1 MRQVMLGLLLM
12 LMVGPARAVDREAAK
27 GFFRQGN
34 GLYDQD
40 RFRESAAAYTQAL
53 EQDPQFI
60 EAYYNR
66 ALANEMVD
74 RQKAIGDFRRFV
86 ELATDDPG
94 RKYQVAQARA
104 RLQILEN
111 LPVYPE
117 ALQPS
122 HYVPAAGD
130 YYWQVAATSESE
142 KWTTFPIKVS
152 LGSVSVLNWGQGARE
167 AFNIWKEMFPL
178 ELVAAPERA
187 DIRVE
192 WESSPIGE
200 GHAGE
205 EADWVQIRRVGGE
218 LTGRKVA
225 FITVDLSRR
234 WSKDEMRA
242 IILHE
247 MGHALGI
254 KGHSE
259 SKGDVMYFQIQEKP
273 HQVVVPVVPYPVFWK
288 SLVSKPS
295 PRDLNTLIR
304 LYNTPGAVVRLE

>member
-1 MRQVMLGLLLM
+1 MRQVILGLLLM
-12 LMVGPARAVDREAAK
+12 VVAAPAGAVDREAAK
-27 GFFRQGN
+27 GLFRQGN

-40 RFRESAAAYTQAL
+40 RFQESAAAYTRAL
-53 EQDPQFI
+53 EQAPQLI

-66 ALANEMVD
+66 GLANEMVD
-74 RQKAIGDFRRFV
+74 RKKAVEDFRRFV
-86 ELATDDPG
+86 DLAADDPG

-104 RLQILEN
+104 RLEILGN
-111 LPVYPE
+111 LPAYPE
-117 ALQPS
+117 ALEPS

-130 YYWQVAATSESE
+130 YYWQVAASSESE
-142 KWTTFPIKVS
+142 KWTAFPVKVS
-152 LGSVSVLNWGQGARE
+152 LGSTGVLNWVQGARE

-192 WESSPIGE
+192 WESSLGE

-205 EADWVQIRRVGGE
+205 EADWVQIRRLGDE
-218 LTGRKVA
+218 LTGRRVA
-225 FITVDLSRR
+225 FIRVDLSRR

-242 IILHE
+242 IMLHE

-259 SKGDVMYFQIQEKP
+259 SKGDIMYFQMQEKTR
-273 HQVVVPVVPYPVFWK
+273 QVVVPVVPSPLLWK

-295 PRDLNTLIR
+295 QRDLNTLIR